1 MEKVDKKVAIPQVAG
16 EFIRYLLVGGSAFIL
31 DTAVLYVFSK
41 YVFRSLGRPGI
52 LFGAAIG
59 FIAGLVYNYALS
71 ILFVFN
77 KARERIKGREALS
90 VAIFAI
96 IGVGGLVLTELGMY
110 IGLSILGDDMYIFV
124 KVIVSGVVLFG
135 TLLPQGNTIQVTEVV
150 MKKL

>member
-1 MEKVDKKVAIPQVAG
+1 VEKVDKKVAIPQVAG

-110 IGLSILGDDMYIFV
+110 IGLLVLGDDMYILV
-124 KVIVSGVVLFG
+124 KIIVSGVVFLWNFIARKVTLF
-135 TLLPQGNTIQVTEVV
+135 
-150 MKKL
+150 K

>member
-110 IGLSILGDDMYIFV
+110 IGLLVLGDDMYILV
-124 KVIVSGVVLFG
+124 KIIVSGVVFLWNFIARKVTLF
-135 TLLPQGNTIQVTEVV
+135 
-150 MKKL
+150 K

>member
-124 KVIVSGVVLFG
+124 KVIVSGVVFVWNFVARKVTLF
-135 TLLPQGNTIQVTEVV
+135 
-150 MKKL
+150 K